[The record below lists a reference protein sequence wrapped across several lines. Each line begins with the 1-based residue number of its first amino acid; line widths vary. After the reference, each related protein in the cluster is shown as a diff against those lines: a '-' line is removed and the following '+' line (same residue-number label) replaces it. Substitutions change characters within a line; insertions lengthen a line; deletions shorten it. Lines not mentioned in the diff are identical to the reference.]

1 MEKIRLNYH
10 LKLQEM
16 CDCYMETD
24 FLAAMQGMAGIDS
37 TDVEEDAIKYVALAI
52 MYAITQKAE
61 KLSFKKKGDELK
73 ATIKNGSKE
82 NCLFRQL

>member
-24 FLAAMQGMAGIDS
+24 FLSALQSMSGMDS
-37 TDVEEDAIKYVALAI
+37 IDVEEDGI
-52 MYAITQKAE
+52 
-61 KLSFKKKGDELK
+61 
-73 ATIKNGSKE
+73 N
-82 NCLFRQL
+82 NW